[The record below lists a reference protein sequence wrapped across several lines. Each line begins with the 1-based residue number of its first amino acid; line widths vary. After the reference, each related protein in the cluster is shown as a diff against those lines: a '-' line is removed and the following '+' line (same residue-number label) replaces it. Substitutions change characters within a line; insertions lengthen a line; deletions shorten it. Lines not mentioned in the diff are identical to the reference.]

1 MEAMEIRV
9 EKDSDPVKV
18 QLIGRL
24 DTNTSGNFE
33 TALNNLFDKKHYNI
47 EIDLKDLEYVSS
59 SGLRVFLG
67 AQKKVSTAGGNM
79 VIKNV
84 NDTVMEV
91 FEITGF
97 LDVLTVEKD

>member
-1 MEAMEIRV
+1 MEIKV

-24 DTNTSGNFE
+24 DTNTSGDFDV
-33 TALNNLFDKKHYNI
+33 ALNNLFDKEHYNI

-67 AQKKVSTAGGNM
+67 AQKKVSAAGGNM

>member
-1 MEAMEIRV
+1 MEVKI

-18 QLIGRL
+18 SLVGRL
-24 DTNTSGNFE
+24 DTNTFGQFE
-33 TALNNLFDKKHYNI
+33 AALNELFEKGKYNI

-67 AQKKVSTAGGNM
+67 AQKKVSASSGNM

-84 NDTVMEV
+84 NDTIMEV
-91 FEITGF
+91 FEMTGF
-97 LDVLTVEKD
+97 LDVLTVEND

>member
-1 MEAMEIRV
+1 MEIKV
-9 EKDSDPVKV
+9 EKDSDLISIS
-18 QLIGRL
+18 LIGRL
-24 DTNTSGNFE
+24 NTNTSGQFE
-33 TALNNLFDKKHYNI
+33 TTLNDLFDKGHYNLLVN
-47 EIDLKDLEYVSS
+47 LKDLEYISS

-67 AQKKVSTAGGNM
+67 AQKKVSAEGGNM

-84 NDTVMEV
+84 NSTVMEV